1 MRRHSLIFRLGSGD
15 RSRMEWVEPSSTRT
29 QISLIDSNG
38 TLGHGIGDTLV
49 SIGSLGIT
57 PSVIGAD
64 LLIIASSVYAA
75 DKRISRATEA
85 QDSWT
90 REIDL
95 HIPVAEPERWTQQA
109 SALQKMLRFL
119 TGDHWRLFFRLSP
132 RKFRSLVPDATTAEP
147 AITSYCLFSGGL
159 DSFIGAIDLFS
170 EKVSPLLI
178 SHAWVSSDSK
188 HQQLCL
194 DALVK
199 HFAPM
204 PIRQLRSRVGF
215 PEQLIRGNESE
226 KTERSRSF
234 LFFSLA
240 GLAASATSSS
250 TTIHIPENALIS
262 LNIPLD
268 PLRLGAFSTRTTHP
282 YFIAK
287 FNELFEAV
295 EIPARLFNPYQYQTK
310 GEMVTGCKDQS
321 FLEKTHALTMSC
333 SSASKARWKGLPPS
347 HCGHCVPCIIR
358 RAALRKMSVPD
369 ATTYVT
375 DLRDGRIL
383 NSTKAE
389 GSDIRSF
396 QYAVNRLQNDP
407 IRASVLIHQ
416 SGPLPGDATHIE
428 KLSQGYL
435 RGLKEVEDLLTGVK
449 TAPDA

>member
-1 MRRHSLIFRLGSGD
+1 MRRHSLIFRLGGGD
-15 RSRMEWVEPSSTRT
+15 RSRMEWIEPSSVRT
-29 QISLIDSNG
+29 QINLIDSNG
-38 TLGHGIGDTLV
+38 TLGYGIGDTLN
-49 SIGSLGIT
+49 SIGCLGIT
-57 PSVIGAD
+57 PSVIGVD
-64 LLIIASSVYAA
+64 LLIISSAVYAA

-95 HIPVAEPERWTQQA
+95 HIPVAKPEVWTQQA
-109 SALQKMLRFL
+109 SQLQKMLRFL

-132 RKFRSLVPDATTAEP
+132 KKFRSMAPEATALAP

-159 DSFIGAIDLFS
+159 DSFIGAIDLLS
-170 EKVSPLLI
+170 EKAAPLLI

-194 DALVK
+194 DALADRY
-199 HFAPM
+199 APTR
-204 PIRQLRSRVGF
+204 IRHLRSRVGF
-215 PEQLIRGNESE
+215 PEQLIRDSGSE

-240 GLAASATSSS
+240 GLAASAASTS
-250 TTIHIPENALIS
+250 TIIHIPENALIS

-295 EIPARLFNPYQYQTK
+295 GISTRLFNPYQYQTK
-310 GEMVTGCKDQS
+310 GEMVAGCKDQS
-321 FLEKTHALTMSC
+321 FLEQTHALTMSC

-369 ATTYVT
+369 ATIYVT
-375 DLRDGRIL
+375 DLESSVL

-396 QYAVNRLQNDP
+396 QYAIHRLQNDP
-407 IRASVLIHQ
+407 LRARVLIHQ
-416 SGPLPGDATHIE
+416 SGPLSGNAADVEAFA
-428 KLSQGYL
+428 QVYL
-435 RGLKEVEDLLTGVK
+435 RGLKEVDDLLTGVI
-449 TAPDA
+449 TTPNV